1 MVSSLDFNCETV
13 HVGVTRRSVRNVGAF
28 AFAFVFELGE
38 VMMTEIS
45 VGVGWKAILSVRAP
59 RIYSL
64 IFFISD
70 LIDVLVEAGVE
81 CRRKG
86 ERG

>member
-13 HVGVTRRSVRNVGAF
+13 HVGVTRRSVRNVGSAF

-70 LIDVLVEAGVE
+70 LIDVLVEAGV
-81 CRRKG
+81 
-86 ERG
+86 